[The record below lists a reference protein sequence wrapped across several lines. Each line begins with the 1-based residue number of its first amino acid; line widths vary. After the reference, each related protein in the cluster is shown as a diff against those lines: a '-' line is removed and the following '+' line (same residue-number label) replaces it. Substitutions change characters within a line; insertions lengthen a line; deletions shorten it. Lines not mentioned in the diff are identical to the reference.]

1 MCIFQLVLTLSSAV
15 MKLCENHS
23 CDGFAEDADPLNLSH
38 SVETKVRMSESVSI
52 MQECTERSL
61 QMLKETSLKIISFA
75 EKVEQHVS
83 LLGVEKI
90 SPFVLHCIY
99 RAMITL
105 SWLAFETGDQKYT
118 PGKLMCQRLLQRID
132 VRWKAAGKVPRNA

>member
-23 CDGFAEDADPLNLSH
+23 CDGFAENADPLNL
-38 SVETKVRMSESVSI
+38 ESVSI

-83 LLGVEKI
+83 LLGVEKRYHR
-90 SPFVLHCIY
+90 SCCTASVVL
-99 RAMITL
+99 
-105 SWLAFETGDQKYT
+105 
-118 PGKLMCQRLLQRID
+118 
-132 VRWKAAGKVPRNA
+132 